1 MREKIEYFIVLSVIK
16 ISKFLSKFAVFA
28 LLKFFAVILFW
39 VLKSRRKLAINNI
52 LAAYK
57 DFDFKKAKSLAKANF
72 ISISQTVAEVLLLIN
87 DRINLDDVMQNGESA
102 VKKVKELTKNN
113 KNGIIFVTA
122 HFGNWEFLAHYFATK
137 GFPASVVGRYG
148 NNSLIEDNITFPFRH
163 KFGNDLIYKDD
174 AMRNMIKLLK
184 NHGNLGIL
192 TDQKTGNFKA
202 EFFGRKCYTTKS
214 VATLFL
220 KFNPVIIPIFAKRID
235 KTKFEIIVEKFPEIP
250 SNLSK
255 NEAEL
260 FITQTCNDIFENI
273 VRSAPEQWFWMH
285 NRWRMDA

>member
-1 MREKIEYFIVLSVIK
+1 MREKIEYFIVLSIIK
-16 ISKFLSKFAVFA
+16 ISKFLPKFAVFA

-137 GFPASVVGRYG
+137 GFPVSVVGRYG

-202 EFFGRKCYTTKS
+202 EFFGRECYTTKS

-220 KFNPVIIPIFAKRID
+220 KFNPMIIPIFAKRID
-235 KTKFEIIVEKFPEIP
+235 KMKFEIIVEKFPEIP

-285 NRWRMDA
+285 NRWRMDV

>member
-16 ISKFLSKFAVFA
+16 ISKFLPKFAVFA

-137 GFPASVVGRYG
+137 GFPVSVVGRYG

-202 EFFGRKCYTTKS
+202 EFFGRECYTTKS

-220 KFNPVIIPIFAKRID
+220 KFNPMIIPIFAKRID
-235 KTKFEIIVEKFPEIP
+235 KMKFEIIVEKFPEIP

>member
-1 MREKIEYFIVLSVIK
+1 MREKIEYFIVLFVIK
-16 ISKFLSKFAVFA
+16 ISKFLPKFAVFA

-137 GFPASVVGRYG
+137 GFPVSVVGRYG

-235 KTKFEIIVEKFPEIP
+235 KMKFEIIVEKFPEIP

-260 FITQTCNDIFENI
+260 FITQACNDIFENI

>member
-16 ISKFLSKFAVFA
+16 ISKFLPKFAVFA

-87 DRINLDDVMQNGESA
+87 DRINLDDIIQNGESA

-285 NRWRMDA
+285 NRWKQD

>member
-1 MREKIEYFIVLSVIK
+1 MREKIEYFIVLSIIK
-16 ISKFLSKFAVFA
+16 ISKFLPKFAVFA

-137 GFPASVVGRYG
+137 GFPVSVVGRYG

-202 EFFGRKCYTTKS
+202 EFFGRECYTTKS

-220 KFNPVIIPIFAKRID
+220 KFNPMIIPIFAKRID
-235 KTKFEIIVEKFPEIP
+235 KMKFEIIVEKFPEIP

>member
-16 ISKFLSKFAVFA
+16 ISKFLPKFAVFA

-102 VKKVKELTKNN
+102 IKKVKELTKNN

-137 GFPASVVGRYG
+137 GFPVSVVGRYG

-184 NHGNLGIL
+184 NHGSLGIL

-220 KFNPVIIPIFAKRID
+220 KFNPMIIPIFAKRID
-235 KTKFEIIVEKFPEIP
+235 KMKFEIIVEKFPEIP

-285 NRWRMDA
+285 NRWRMDV

>member
-16 ISKFLSKFAVFA
+16 ISKFLPKFAVFA

-39 VLKSRRKLAINNI
+39 VLKSRRKLAINNV

-87 DRINLDDVMQNGESA
+87 DRINLDDVMQNGELA

-137 GFPASVVGRYG
+137 GFPVSVVGRYG

-202 EFFGRKCYTTKS
+202 EFFGRECYTTKS

-285 NRWRMDA
+285 NRWRMDV

>member
-1 MREKIEYFIVLSVIK
+1 MREKIEYFIVLFVIK
-16 ISKFLSKFAVFA
+16 ISKFLPKFAVFA

-72 ISISQTVAEVLLLIN
+72 ISISQTIAEVLLLIN
-87 DRINLDDVMQNGESA
+87 GRINLDDVMQNGESA

-137 GFPASVVGRYG
+137 GFPVSVVGRYG

-235 KTKFEIIVEKFPEIP
+235 KMKFEIIVEKFPEIP

>member
-1 MREKIEYFIVLSVIK
+1 MREKIEYFIVLSIIK
-16 ISKFLSKFAVFA
+16 ISKFLPKFAVFA
-28 LLKFFAVILFW
+28 LLKFFAVILFCI
-39 VLKSRRKLAINNI
+39 LKSRRKLAINNI

-87 DRINLDDVMQNGESA
+87 DRIKLDDVMQNGESA

-137 GFPASVVGRYG
+137 GFPVSVVGRYG

-220 KFNPVIIPIFAKRID
+220 KFNPMIIPIFAKRID

>member
-1 MREKIEYFIVLSVIK
+1 MREKIEYFIVLSIIK
-16 ISKFLSKFAVFA
+16 ISKFLPKFAVFA
-28 LLKFFAVILFW
+28 LLKCFAIILFW

-137 GFPASVVGRYG
+137 GFPVSVVGRYG

-202 EFFGRKCYTTKS
+202 EFFGRECYTTKS

>member
-16 ISKFLSKFAVFA
+16 ISKFLPKFAVFA

-137 GFPASVVGRYG
+137 GFPVSVVGRYG

-202 EFFGRKCYTTKS
+202 EFFGRECYTTKS
-214 VATLFL
+214 IATLFL
-220 KFNPVIIPIFAKRID
+220 KFNPMIIPIFAKRID

-260 FITQTCNDIFENI
+260 FITQTSNDIFENI

-285 NRWRMDA
+285 NRWRMDV

>member
-16 ISKFLSKFAVFA
+16 ISKFLPKFAVFA

-137 GFPASVVGRYG
+137 GFPVSVVGRYG

-202 EFFGRKCYTTKS
+202 EFFGRECYTTKS

-273 VRSAPEQWFWMH
+273 VRSVPEQWFWMH
-285 NRWRMDA
+285 NRWRMDV

>member
-16 ISKFLSKFAVFA
+16 ISKFLPKFAVFA

-87 DRINLDDVMQNGESA
+87 DRINLGDVMQNGESA

-137 GFPASVVGRYG
+137 GFPVSVVGRYG

-202 EFFGRKCYTTKS
+202 EFFGRQCYTTKS

-285 NRWRMDA
+285 NRWRMDV

>member
-1 MREKIEYFIVLSVIK
+1 M
-16 ISKFLSKFAVFA
+16 
-28 LLKFFAVILFW
+28 
-39 VLKSRRKLAINNI
+39 
-52 LAAYK
+52 
-57 DFDFKKAKSLAKANF
+57 AKANF

-87 DRINLDDVMQNGESA
+87 DCINLDDVMQNGESA

-137 GFPASVVGRYG
+137 GFPVSVVGRYG

-202 EFFGRKCYTTKS
+202 EFFGRQCYTTKS

-220 KFNPVIIPIFAKRID
+220 KFNPMIIPIFAKRID

-285 NRWRMDA
+285 NRWKQD

>member
-16 ISKFLSKFAVFA
+16 ISKFLPKFAVFA
-28 LLKFFAVILFW
+28 LLKFFAIILFW

-87 DRINLDDVMQNGESA
+87 DRIKLDDVMQNGESA

-137 GFPASVVGRYG
+137 GFPVSVVGRYG

>member
-16 ISKFLSKFAVFA
+16 ISKFLPKFAVFA

-102 VKKVKELTKNN
+102 VKKIKELTKNN

-137 GFPASVVGRYG
+137 GFPVSVVGRYG

-202 EFFGRKCYTTKS
+202 EFFGRQCYTTKS

-220 KFNPVIIPIFAKRID
+220 KFNPMIIPIFAKRID
-235 KTKFEIIVEKFPEIP
+235 KMKFEIIVEKFPEIP

-260 FITQTCNDIFENI
+260 FITQACNDIFENI

-285 NRWRMDA
+285 NRWKQD

>member
-1 MREKIEYFIVLSVIK
+1 MREKIEYFIVLSIIK
-16 ISKFLSKFAVFA
+16 ISKFLPKFAVFA

-137 GFPASVVGRYG
+137 GFPVSVVGRYG

-202 EFFGRKCYTTKS
+202 EFFGRQCYTTKS

-220 KFNPVIIPIFAKRID
+220 KFNPMIIPIFAKRID

-285 NRWRMDA
+285 NRWKQD

>member
-16 ISKFLSKFAVFA
+16 ISKFLPKFAVFA

-87 DRINLDDVMQNGESA
+87 DRINLDDIIQNGESA

-202 EFFGRKCYTTKS
+202 EFFGRQCYTTKS

-220 KFNPVIIPIFAKRID
+220 KFNPMIIPIFAKRID
-235 KTKFEIIVEKFPEIP
+235 KMKFEIIVEKFPEIP

-285 NRWRMDA
+285 NRWRMDV

>member
-16 ISKFLSKFAVFA
+16 ISKFLPKFAVFA

-87 DRINLDDVMQNGESA
+87 DRINLDDVMQNGELA

-137 GFPASVVGRYG
+137 GFPVSVVGRYG

-202 EFFGRKCYTTKS
+202 EFFGRECYTTKS

-220 KFNPVIIPIFAKRID
+220 KFNPMIIPIFAKRID

-260 FITQTCNDIFENI
+260 FITQACNDIFENI

-285 NRWRMDA
+285 NRWRMDV

>member
-16 ISKFLSKFAVFA
+16 ISKFLPKFAVFA

-137 GFPASVVGRYG
+137 GFPVSVVGRYG

-235 KTKFEIIVEKFPEIP
+235 KMKFEIIVEKFPEIP

-285 NRWRMDA
+285 NRWKQD

>member
-16 ISKFLSKFAVFA
+16 ISKFLPKFAVFA

-137 GFPASVVGRYG
+137 GFPVSVVGRYG

-202 EFFGRKCYTTKS
+202 EFFGRECYTTKS

-220 KFNPVIIPIFAKRID
+220 KFNPMIIPIFAKRID
-235 KTKFEIIVEKFPEIP
+235 KMKFEIIVEKFPEIP

-285 NRWRMDA
+285 NRWRMDV

>member
-16 ISKFLSKFAVFA
+16 ISKFLPKFAVFA

-137 GFPASVVGRYG
+137 GFPVSVVGRYG

-202 EFFGRKCYTTKS
+202 EFFGRKCYTTKT

-220 KFNPVIIPIFAKRID
+220 KFNPMIIPIFAKRID

-285 NRWRMDA
+285 NRWRMDV

>member
-1 MREKIEYFIVLSVIK
+1 MREKIEYFIVLSIIK
-16 ISKFLSKFAVFA
+16 ISKFLPKFAVFA
-28 LLKFFAVILFW
+28 LLKFFAVILFCI
-39 VLKSRRKLAINNI
+39 LKSRKKLAINNI

-137 GFPASVVGRYG
+137 GFPVSVVGRYG

-202 EFFGRKCYTTKS
+202 EFFGRECYTTKS

-220 KFNPVIIPIFAKRID
+220 KFNPMIIPIFAKRID

>member
-1 MREKIEYFIVLSVIK
+1 MREKIEYFIVLSIIK
-16 ISKFLSKFAVFA
+16 ISKFLPKFAVFA

-137 GFPASVVGRYG
+137 GFPVSVVGRYG

-202 EFFGRKCYTTKS
+202 EFFGRECYTTKS

>member
-16 ISKFLSKFAVFA
+16 ISKFLPKFAVFA

-137 GFPASVVGRYG
+137 GFPVSVVGRYG

-235 KTKFEIIVEKFPEIP
+235 KMKFEIIVEKFPEIP

-273 VRSAPEQWFWMH
+273 VRSVPEQWFWMH
-285 NRWRMDA
+285 NRWRMDV

>member
-16 ISKFLSKFAVFA
+16 ISKFLPKFAVFA

-87 DRINLDDVMQNGESA
+87 DRINLGDVMQNGESA

-137 GFPASVVGRYG
+137 GFPVSVVGRYG

-202 EFFGRKCYTTKS
+202 EFFGRECYTTKS

-285 NRWRMDA
+285 NRWRMDV

>member
-16 ISKFLSKFAVFA
+16 ISKFLPKFAVFA

-87 DRINLDDVMQNGESA
+87 DRIKLDDVMQNGESA

-137 GFPASVVGRYG
+137 GFPVSVVGRYG

-220 KFNPVIIPIFAKRID
+220 KFNPMIIPIFAKRID

>member
-16 ISKFLSKFAVFA
+16 ISKFLPKFAVFA

-137 GFPASVVGRYG
+137 GFPVSVVGRYG

-163 KFGNDLIYKDD
+163 KLGNDLIYKDD

-202 EFFGRKCYTTKS
+202 EFFGRECYTTKS

-220 KFNPVIIPIFAKRID
+220 KFNPMIIPIFAKRID

-285 NRWRMDA
+285 NRWRMDV

>member
-16 ISKFLSKFAVFA
+16 ISKFLPKFAVFA
-28 LLKFFAVILFW
+28 LLKFFAIILFW

-137 GFPASVVGRYG
+137 GFPVSVVGRYG

-163 KFGNDLIYKDD
+163 KFGNDLIYKDN

-202 EFFGRKCYTTKS
+202 EFFGRQCYTTKS

-220 KFNPVIIPIFAKRID
+220 KFNPMIIPIFAKRID
-235 KTKFEIIVEKFPEIP
+235 KTKFEIIVEKFPKIP

-285 NRWRMDA
+285 NRWRMDV

>member
-1 MREKIEYFIVLSVIK
+1 MREKIEYFIVLSIIK
-16 ISKFLSKFAVFA
+16 ISKFLPKFAVFA

-137 GFPASVVGRYG
+137 GFPVSVVGRYG

-202 EFFGRKCYTTKS
+202 EFFGRECYTTKS

-220 KFNPVIIPIFAKRID
+220 KFNPMIIPIFAKRID

-285 NRWRMDA
+285 NRWRMDV

>member
-16 ISKFLSKFAVFA
+16 ISKFLPKFAVFA

-87 DRINLDDVMQNGESA
+87 DRINLGDVMQNGESA

-137 GFPASVVGRYG
+137 GFPVSVVGRYG
-148 NNSLIEDNITFPFRH
+148 NNSLIEDNITFTFRH

-202 EFFGRKCYTTKS
+202 EFFGRECYTTKS

>member
-16 ISKFLSKFAVFA
+16 ISKFLPKFAVFA

-137 GFPASVVGRYG
+137 GFPVSVVGRYG

-202 EFFGRKCYTTKS
+202 EFFGRQCYTTKS

-220 KFNPVIIPIFAKRID
+220 KFNPMIIPIFAKRID
-235 KTKFEIIVEKFPEIP
+235 KMKFEIIVEKFPEIP

-285 NRWRMDA
+285 NRWRMDV

>member
-16 ISKFLSKFAVFA
+16 ISKFLPKFAVFA

-137 GFPASVVGRYG
+137 GFPVSVVGRYG